1 MNRLE
6 EIIRKGRGQF
16 DDSDPSD
23 GHFERFSYKLAT
35 RLHAGLARKRSI
47 VPYLLKAAV
56 VTLLVTLSS
65 LWSYDHFI
73 RPNIRTTMSLSQV
86 SPEYREVEK
95 YYVQQVNLMENEFSS
110 IDLNN
115 PEQKEMLMNELESM
129 DSAYIEL
136 KKELRANPDDQRVI
150 DAMIKHYQTKVEVM
164 SYILEQL
171 KQIKAE
177 AETDNTGSHE
187 KVTI

>member
-16 DDSDPSD
+16 DDKEPSD
-23 GHFERFSYKLAT
+23 GHFERFSYKLAI
-35 RLHAGLARKRSI
+35 RLHTGLAKRSI

-73 RPNIRTTMSLSQV
+73 RPNIDKTMTLSQV
-86 SPEYREVEK
+86 SPEYREVES
-95 YYVQQVNLMENEFSS
+95 YYVRQVNFMENEFVSL
-110 IDLNN
+110 DLNN
-115 PEQKEMLMNELESM
+115 PEQKEIMMKELASM
-129 DSAYIEL
+129 DSVYVELQKEL
-136 KKELRANPDDQRVI
+136 KANPDDQRVV
-150 DAMIKHYQTKVEVM
+150 DAMIKHYQTKIEVM

-171 KQIKAE
+171 RQIKAE
-177 AETDNTGSHE
+177 TENPSSHE

>member
-6 EIIRKGRGQF
+6 DIIRKERGQF
-16 DDSDPSD
+16 DDREPSD

-35 RLHAGLARKRSI
+35 RLHAGMVRKRSI

-95 YYVQQVNLMENEFSS
+95 YYVQQVNLMENDISS
-110 IDLNN
+110 FDLNN
-115 PEQKEMLMNELESM
+115 PEQKDMLMSELESM
-129 DSAYIEL
+129 DSVYVEL
-136 KKELRANPDDQRVI
+136 KKELKANPDDQRVI

-171 KQIKAE
+171 KQLKAE
-177 AETDNTGSHE
+177 TENPGSHE